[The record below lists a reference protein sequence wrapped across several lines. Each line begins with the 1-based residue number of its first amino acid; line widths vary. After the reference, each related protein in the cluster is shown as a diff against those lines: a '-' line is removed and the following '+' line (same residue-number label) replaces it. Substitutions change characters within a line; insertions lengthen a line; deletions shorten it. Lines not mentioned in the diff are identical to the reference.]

1 MKMRGATLKRVR
13 PWAITTGLCLILTS
27 RAFGQ
32 VHDRFEDWCDSLRNA
47 TSPDLAQFLNAVVP
61 DEENAKCITW
71 AIQKVGIDHYEPAI
85 TALVRLL
92 DFRRPLDEREK
103 KGFYLR
109 LQGIWEIYP
118 AAAALSSM
126 GQKAVPFA
134 LEVIKSESVSSTS
147 RENAV
152 FVLMEIHRES
162 DDQPKGVAL
171 LKHEESDAKEE
182 KIKQRLKWAVQKA
195 LSYCN
200 PTEQAACRQ
209 AAATG
214 AP

>member
-1 MKMRGATLKRVR
+1 MSKIEGF
-13 PWAITTGLCLILTS
+13 IT
-27 RAFGQ
+27 
-32 VHDRFEDWCDSLRNA
+32 
-47 TSPDLAQFLNAVVP
+47 
-61 DEENAKCITW
+61 
-71 AIQKVGIDHYEPAI
+71 
-85 TALVRLL
+85 
-92 DFRRPLDEREK
+92 
-103 KGFYLR
+103 GFYLR